1 MNERERAVREL
12 QGKVQEF
19 GLIESETQSLRR
31 QLDHAQGNLRVAES
45 QVEEMKA
52 AVRASKRQ
60 SEEAVTELTSME
72 EQWNTKNQSIGRLQT
87 QVKDLQTALDESRKT
102 LNERYLTITALNAQ
116 LQEYRARAS
125 ESNGVVSNLQ
135 AAFSELSR
143 RLQSQ
148 SMKMAETDVRT
159 NDIQF
164 QATIAAEVPLLNA
177 RAGSPL
183 SNAPI
188 PPSIAA
194 PALTAVAAQA
204 QAFAQSAVP
213 AGNVSRSYEAPE
225 SEDMSQLEDRLV
237 SMLAEL
243 KPA

>member
-1 MNERERAVREL
+1 
-12 QGKVQEF
+12 
-19 GLIESETQSLRR
+19 
-31 QLDHAQGNLRVAES
+31 
-45 QVEEMKA
+45 
-52 AVRASKRQ
+52 
-60 SEEAVTELTSME
+60 ME

-87 QVKDLQTALDESRKT
+87 QVKDLQAALDESRKT

-159 NDIQF
+159 NDLQF

-183 SNAPI
+183 NNAPI

-194 PALTAVAAQA
+194 PA
-204 QAFAQSAVP
+204 P
-213 AGNVSRSYEAPE
+213 ARSRRTGPSVRPINSPGWQRQPLGYERAE
-225 SEDMSQLEDRLV
+225 SEDVSQLEDRLV